1 MHLGL
6 AWRRFN
12 VRGPHAGWISTSALD
27 RFSRWSDGD
36 PPKRSADA
44 AVWSAWCLARNRAMV
59 RYDTR
64 SMRALDL
71 PSHRDVP
78 EHLPGGA
85 VWWTRHTAEG
95 PEHVLELPAD
105 DDATALEL
113 LLLAVDG
120 GRTTWLWRGAWG
132 AVLACIEGAQ
142 A

>member
-1 MHLGL
+1 MNAPLASCFASDAPERPAARGRGL
-6 AWRRFN
+6 R
-12 VRGPHAGWISTSALD
+12 VRA
-27 RFSRWSDGD
+27 
-36 PPKRSADA
+36 
-44 AVWSAWCLARNRAMV
+44 ARNRARA

-132 AVLACIEGAQ
+132 AVLACVEGAR